1 MAVHAAAA
9 QAVHAMPQATNNFLI
24 PNGTFFFELL
34 CFLVVLYIL
43 GKYIV
48 PRLSAMIEQRQRT
61 IEQQFKDAEAAKER
75 LERAEREY
83 KEALAETRREATRLR
98 EEAAAEK
105 ASIIDEA
112 RQEAQA
118 RVQEMLDRAQG
129 QIAAERQQAI
139 NALRAEIGELAF
151 DLSEKIVHSSLR
163 DEARQRQL
171 VADFI
176 SGVQAGERV
185 ERAEA
190 ASTGESR

>member
-1 MAVHAAAA
+1 MAVHAA
-9 QAVHAMPQATNNFLI
+9 PQATNNFLI
-24 PNGTFFFELL
+24 PNGTFFFEVIL
-34 CFLVVLYIL
+34 FLVVLYII
-43 GKYIV
+43 GKYVV
-48 PRLSAMIEQRQRT
+48 PRLNQVIERRQNT
-61 IEQQFKDAEAAKER
+61 IDQQFKDAEAAKER

-105 ASIIDEA
+105 AAIIDEA
-112 RQEAQA
+112 RQEAQS
-118 RVQEMLDRAQG
+118 RVQEMLERAQG

-151 DLSEKIVHSSLR
+151 DLSEKIVRSSLR

-176 SGVQAGERV
+176 SGVEAGEQV
-185 ERAEA
+185 QRAEA
-190 ASTGESR
+190 ASTGDSR